1 MAGQKHRTPPCM
13 VAGYTLP
20 RGGHLPSRADV
31 DPATVH
37 GGLGDPAVDHGGFD
51 FPAAHHGG
59 VGPDKTARPAP
70 SVTPHA
76 PPRPAPQPQRRTAA
90 APRPPA
96 RRAQRQP
103 SPARAPPTPRARRT
117 PRSAAAARRAP
128 HPLRPPRSASPVLAG
143 GRAWSGPP
151 APAPSGFAPSSLGRS
166 KACSALEALPP
177 TSAARR
183 LT

>member
-1 MAGQKHRTPPCM
+1 M

-20 RGGHLPSRADV
+20 RGGHLPARADV
-31 DPATVH
+31 EPATIH
-37 GGLGDPAVDHGGFD
+37 GGLGDPVVDHGRFD

-59 VGPDKTARPAP
+59 VGPDKTAHRARESHNAP
-70 SVTPHA
+70 
-76 PPRPAPQPQRRTAA
+76 RLAPQSQGRTAA

-96 RRAQRQP
+96 
-103 SPARAPPTPRARRT
+103 PP
-117 PRSAAAARRAP
+117 ARRA
-128 HPLRPPRSASPVLAG
+128 LPR
-143 GRAWSGPP
+143 SGPP

-183 LT
+183 PPTYVSYLVSYVCNLFIS